1 MADSRYQ
8 VFYQPS
14 AISHPLSRTHTKHKE
29 PAEFTA
35 PLRVNLITMPSLSS
49 NGRAVVLVD
58 GCRLPFM
65 RSGTAY
71 VDLTSYDLGRMALKG
86 LLTRTGLDPAQ
97 VDRVIMGSVVQN
109 VHTTNVAREAAL
121 GAGFPNTVP
130 AFTVTMACISSNQA
144 VTAAVELI
152 GSGQADV
159 VVAGGTETASDVPIQ
174 FKRRV
179 RKKLMAAR
187 KVKSPADYLKLI
199 RTLRP
204 SDLLPE
210 TPAIAEYS
218 TGETMGQSA
227 DGLAALFGVS
237 REAQDEYA
245 LRSHRLAA
253 QARDAGHLRRDI
265 APALVPPDFA
275 PLTDDNGIR
284 DDTSL
289 EKLRALKPAF
299 HKPYGTVTA
308 GNASFLTDGAS
319 ATLLMADET
328 ARALGY
334 TPSAYLRHYTYVAQD
349 PGTELLLGPAYAIPR
364 VLDAAGL
371 TLGDVDVIEL
381 HEAFAGQVLAVL
393 AALAS
398 PAFAEKTG
406 HAAPVG
412 DVPMDKLN
420 AWGGS
425 LSLGHPFGA
434 TGARLVMMAAS
445 RLHHEDGTLAL
456 LAACAA
462 GGLGHAMVVERA

>member
-1 MADSRYQ
+1 M
-8 VFYQPS
+8 
-14 AISHPLSRTHTKHKE
+14 THT
-29 PAEFTA
+29 
-35 PLRVNLITMPSLSS
+35 

-58 GCRLPFM
+58 GCRLPFL
-65 RSGTAY
+65 RSGTDY
-71 VDLTSYDLGRMALKG
+71 VDLTTYDLGRMALKG
-86 LLTRTGLDPAQ
+86 LLTRTGIDPAQ
-97 VDRVIMGSVVQN
+97 VDRVVMGSVVQN
-109 VHTTNVAREAAL
+109 VHTANVAREAAL

-130 AFTVTMACISSNQA
+130 AFTVSMACISSNQA

-152 GSGQADV
+152 GSGQADI

-174 FKRRV
+174 FKRTV

-187 KVKSPADYLKLI
+187 KFKSPGDYLKLI
-199 RTLRP
+199 RKLRP

-210 TPAIAEYS
+210 VPAIAEYS

-227 DGLAALFGVS
+227 DSLAAMFGIS

-245 LRSHRLAA
+245 LRSHRMAA
-253 QARDAGHLRRDI
+253 QARDAGHLGRDI
-265 APALVPPDFA
+265 APALVPPSFA
-275 PLTDDNGIR
+275 PITADNGIR
-284 DDTSL
+284 DDTSI
-289 EKLRALKPAF
+289 EKLRTLRPAF
-299 HKPYGTVTA
+299 HKPFGTVTA

-319 ATLLMADET
+319 ATLLMAQET

-334 TPSAYLRHYTYVAQD
+334 PPKATLRHYTYVAQD

-371 TLGDVDVIEL
+371 TLDDFDVIEL

-393 AALAS
+393 TALAS
-398 PAFAEKTG
+398 KTFAEKTG
-406 HAAPVG
+406 RATPIG
-412 DVPMDKLN
+412 EIPMEKLN
-420 AWGGS
+420 TWGGS

-462 GGLGHAMVVERA
+462 GGLGHAMVLERA